1 MCPYLLIGQGYGR
14 RNQVLSVYMY
24 VEAFTGATP
33 QLGYGSAIAAII
45 LIINLIIATFYL
57 RAGRSRR

>member
-1 MCPYLLIGQGYGR
+1 
-14 RNQVLSVYMY
+14 MY
-24 VEAFTGATP
+24 AEAFRGATQ